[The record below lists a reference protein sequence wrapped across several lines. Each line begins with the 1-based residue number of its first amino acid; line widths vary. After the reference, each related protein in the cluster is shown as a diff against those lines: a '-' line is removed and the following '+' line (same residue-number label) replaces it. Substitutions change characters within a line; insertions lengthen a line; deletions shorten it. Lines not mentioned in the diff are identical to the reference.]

1 MLGKVKQTITDW
13 QKLTH
18 DEVQRINNGQ
28 NIEVEINLHY
38 GKDCKSGPE
47 VIRLYCIH
55 SYAYVRSLR
64 PMRNQPSLMFVNEIF
79 IVNSGIRILY
89 LLFVFSKGRG

>member
-47 VIRLYCIH
+47 VAVHAVYDH
-55 SYAYVRSLR
+55 S
-64 PMRNQPSLMFVNEIF
+64 NQQKEWLEE
-79 IVNSGIRILY
+79 LK
-89 LLFVFSKGRG
+89 LA